1 MEPDND
7 VNDLQSI
14 NNKTLGTNA
23 NAFPIV
29 TLPNGQKVPTG
40 TVGALLVNI
49 QTYDASEES
58 QRKQIEPAL
67 RAAIPILQKVGMF
80 DLFRPE
86 EWVEGGSPG
95 RAFVGKVAMEMHVDN
110 KTKA

>member
-49 QTYDASEES
+49 QNYDASEES